1 MHIIQLE
8 ILAGSLNYQFGATG
22 KKRIDE
28 GMEVSLHMERR
39 DGGLG

>member
-8 ILAGSLNYQFGATG
+8 ILAGHLNYKLGGTG
-22 KKRIDE
+22 MKRIDR
-28 GMEVSLHMERR
+28 EVAASLHVVRR